1 MTVNTA
7 LQFPARNKTEEEAG
21 LEGNFTTLHGE
32 RMRDMID
39 SIDEGHNFANDM
51 LNRVENLA
59 NRQRSNIQ
67 QNTSSIQNAQMVSQ
81 LSNVLKNVSDQNDP
95 IHQITRD
102 AMMNILANLG
112 GEGANVNN
120 NGSAT
125 NYTSV

>member
-21 LEGNFTTLHGE
+21 LEGNFTTPHGE

-67 QNTSSIQNAQMVSQ
+67 QT
-81 LSNVLKNVSDQNDP
+81 D
-95 IHQITRD
+95 RD
-102 AMMNILANLG
+102 HIFSKILHLFKMRR
-112 GEGANVNN
+112 
-120 NGSAT
+120 
-125 NYTSV
+125 

>member
-67 QNTSSIQNAQMVSQ
+67 QTDR
-81 LSNVLKNVSDQNDP
+81 DQ
-95 IHQITRD
+95 IFSK
-102 AMMNILANLG
+102 ILHLFKMRR
-112 GEGANVNN
+112 
-120 NGSAT
+120 
-125 NYTSV
+125 

>member
-1 MTVNTA
+1 
-7 LQFPARNKTEEEAG
+7 
-21 LEGNFTTLHGE
+21 
-32 RMRDMID
+32 MRDMID

-59 NRQRSNIQ
+59 NRQTSNMQ

-95 IHQITRD
+95 IHQMTRD
-102 AMMNILANLG
+102 AMMNILTNLG

-125 NYTSV
+125 NYSGV